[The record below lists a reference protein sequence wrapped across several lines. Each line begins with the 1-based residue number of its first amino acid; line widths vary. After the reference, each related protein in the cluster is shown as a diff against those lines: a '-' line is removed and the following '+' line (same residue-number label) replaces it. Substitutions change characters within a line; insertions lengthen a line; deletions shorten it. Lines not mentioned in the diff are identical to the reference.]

1 MVDRLEDNHTKQKYS
16 KVYSNIS
23 KIIITLIIIIIL
35 INITQ
40 NRIPHFSKKLIQKK

>member
-23 KIIITLIIIIIL
+23 KIIITIIIIIL

-40 NRIPHFSKKLIQKK
+40 NRIPHVSKKLIQKK